1 MKPLES
7 LVHMAYCVVQIDLE
21 NGRRMEYP
29 RQFSTAEEAM
39 DMIYE
44 LSEVDMKVTYI
55 VKMVPQVRVPGSTA
69 EPGVVLA

>member
-1 MKPLES
+1 MKPLEF
-7 LVHMAYCVVQIDLE
+7 LVNMAYCVVQIDLE

-39 DMIYE
+39 NMIYE

-55 VKMVPQVRVPGSTA
+55 VKMVPQVQVPGSKA
-69 EPGVVLA
+69 EAGVVLA